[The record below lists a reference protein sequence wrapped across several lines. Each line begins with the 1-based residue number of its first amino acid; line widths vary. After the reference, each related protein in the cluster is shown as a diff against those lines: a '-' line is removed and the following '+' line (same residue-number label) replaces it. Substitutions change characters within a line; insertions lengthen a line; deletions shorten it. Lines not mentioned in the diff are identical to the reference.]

1 MIQRHL
7 FDAGNVIE
15 YDSDDWR
22 NCPCKKFTTLILTLT
37 MLATRVLVLRATL
50 FLQTEKKWSGLQD
63 YKSTVKRF
71 VHILLETVSFTSK
84 IVCTV
89 LRNF

>member
-22 NCPCKKFTTLILTLT
+22 NCP
-37 MLATRVLVLRATL
+37 R
-50 FLQTEKKWSGLQD
+50 
-63 YKSTVKRF
+63 KSTSA
-71 VHILLETVSFTSK
+71 LQEY
-84 IVCTV
+84 
-89 LRNF
+89 